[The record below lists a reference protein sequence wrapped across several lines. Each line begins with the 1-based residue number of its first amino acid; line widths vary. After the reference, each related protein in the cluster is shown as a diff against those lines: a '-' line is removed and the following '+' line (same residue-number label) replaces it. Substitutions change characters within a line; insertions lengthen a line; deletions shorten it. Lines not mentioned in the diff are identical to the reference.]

1 MKKLFTLFLVIAVSA
16 ISAMAEDYTDN
27 LSITVSGKTTNQE
40 ATVTAEEQ
48 TNGKYKFALNNF
60 AFGDEQVGDI
70 VIEDVDANEK
80 DGIVTLT
87 IDKKDKK
94 IVKVTNPGPL
104 GKTINNGGGVELT
117 MNAKISKAAKKMY
130 AVLDMTAKLK
140 VLGIPIPVTIKATFG
155 DEKNI
160 TTGIS
165 NLPVSNDNEKE
176 EIFNLQGQRISEA
189 KPGQVVIVK
198 KGGKAVKV
206 VK

>member
-27 LSITVSGKTTNQE
+27 LSITVLGETTNQK
-40 ATVTAEEQ
+40 ATITAEEQ
-48 TNGKYKFALNNF
+48 TNGKYKFAINNF

-70 VIEDVDANEK
+70 VIEDVDATEK

-87 IDKKDKK
+87 IDKKKK
-94 IVKVTNPGPL
+94 KTVKVTNPGKL
-104 GKTINNGGGVELT
+104 GEKINNLGGVKLT

-130 AVLDMTAKLK
+130 AVLDMTAMLVMQVK
-140 VLGIPIPVTIKATFG
+140 VTFG

-165 NLPVSNDNEKE
+165 NLPVNNDNEKE

>member
-27 LSITVSGKTTNQE
+27 LSITVLGITKNQE
-40 ATVTAEEQ
+40 ATITAEEQ

-60 AFGDEQVGDI
+60 AFGDNQVGDI
-70 VIEDVDANEK
+70 VIENVDATEK
-80 DGIVTLT
+80 EGIVTLT
-87 IDKKDKK
+87 IEEKDKK
-94 IVKVTNPGPL
+94 IVKVTNPGKL
-104 GKTINNGGGVELT
+104 GEKINNAGGVKLT

-130 AVLDMTAKLK
+130 AVLDMTATLVK
-140 VLGIPIPVTIKATFG
+140 VKATFG

-165 NLPVSNDNEKE
+165 NLPVNNDNEKE
-176 EIFNLQGQRISEA
+176 EIFNLQGQRISET

>member
-27 LSITVSGKTTNQE
+27 LSITVGGKTTNQE
-40 ATVTAEEQ
+40 ATITAEEQ

-60 AFGDEQVGDI
+60 AFGDKQVGDI
-70 VIEDVDANEK
+70 VIEDVDATEK

-94 IVKVTNPGPL
+94 TVKVTNPGKL
-104 GKTINNGGGVELT
+104 GETINNIGGVKLT
-117 MNAKISKAAKKMY
+117 MKAKISKAAKKMY
-130 AVLDMTAKLK
+130 AVLDMTALIIQ
-140 VLGIPIPVTIKATFG
+140 VNATFG

-165 NLPVSNDNEKE
+165 NQPVNNDNEKE

>member
-27 LSITVSGKTTNQE
+27 LSITVYGKTTNQE
-40 ATVTAEEQ
+40 ATITAEEQ

-60 AFGDEQVGDI
+60 AFGGEQVGDI
-70 VIEDVDANEK
+70 VIEDVDASEK
-80 DGIVTLT
+80 GDIVTLT
-87 IDKKDKK
+87 IDKKT
-94 IVKVTNPGPL
+94 VKVTNPGKL

-140 VLGIPIPVTIKATFG
+140 VGIIQVPVTIKATFG

-165 NLPVSNDNEKE
+165 NLPVNNDNEKE

>member
-27 LSITVSGKTTNQE
+27 LSITVYGKTTDQE
-40 ATVTAEEQ
+40 ATITAEEQ

-60 AFGDEQVGDI
+60 AFGKEQVGDI
-70 VIEDVDANEK
+70 VIEDVDASEK
-80 DGIVTLT
+80 GDIVTLT
-87 IDKKDKK
+87 IDKKT
-94 IVKVTNPGPL
+94 VKVTNPGKL
-104 GKTINNGGGVELT
+104 GKTINMLGGVELT

-130 AVLDMTAKLK
+130 AVLDMTATL
-140 VLGIPIPVTIKATFG
+140 VQVKATFG

-165 NLPVSNDNEKE
+165 NLPVNNNNEKE

>member
-27 LSITVSGKTTNQE
+27 LSITVGGKTTNQE
-40 ATVTAEEQ
+40 ATITAEEQ

-60 AFGDEQVGDI
+60 AFGDKQVGDI
-70 VIEDVDANEK
+70 VIEDVDAIEK

-94 IVKVTNPGPL
+94 TVKVTNPGEL
-104 GKTINNGGGVELT
+104 GETINKIGGVKLT
-117 MNAKISKAAKKMY
+117 MKAKISKAAKKMY
-130 AVLDMTAKLK
+130 AVLDMTAKL
-140 VLGIPIPVTIKATFG
+140 LFIPVTIKATFG

-165 NLPVSNDNEKE
+165 NLPVNNDNEKE

>member
-27 LSITVSGKTTNQE
+27 LIITVGGKTTNQE
-40 ATVTAEEQ
+40 ATITAEEQ

-70 VIEDVDANEK
+70 VIEDVDAIEK

-87 IDKKDKK
+87 IDKKT
-94 IVKVTNPGPL
+94 VKVTNPGKL
-104 GKTINNGGGVELT
+104 GETINKIGGVKLT
-117 MNAKISKAAKKMY
+117 MKAKISKAAKKMY
-130 AVLDMTAKLK
+130 AVLDMTALIIQ
-140 VLGIPIPVTIKATFG
+140 VNATFG

-165 NLPVSNDNEKE
+165 NLPVNNDNEKE

>member
-16 ISAMAEDYTDN
+16 ISAMAEEYTDN
-27 LSITVSGKTTNQE
+27 LSITVYGQTTNQE
-40 ATVTAEEQ
+40 ATITAEEQ
-48 TNGKYKFALNNF
+48 TNGKYKFALNDF
-60 AFGDEQVGDI
+60 AFGGKQVGDI
-70 VIEDVDANEK
+70 VIENVDATEK

-87 IDKKDKK
+87 IDKKT
-94 IVKVTNPGPL
+94 VKVTNPGSL
-104 GKTINNGGGVELT
+104 GKTINNVGGVKLT

-130 AVLDMTAKLK
+130 AVLDMTAMS
-140 VLGIPIPVTIKATFG
+140 VIQVKATFG

-165 NLPVSNDNEKE
+165 NQPVNNDNEKE

>member
-27 LSITVSGKTTNQE
+27 LSITVLGETTNQE
-40 ATVTAEEQ
+40 ATITAEEQ

-87 IDKKDKK
+87 IDKKT
-94 IVKVTNPGPL
+94 VKVTNPGKL
-104 GKTINNGGGVELT
+104 GKTINMLGGVKLT
-117 MNAKISKAAKKMY
+117 MNAKISKAAQKMY
-130 AVLDMTAKLK
+130 AVLDMTATL
-140 VLGIPIPVTIKATFG
+140 VQVKATFG

-165 NLPVSNDNEKE
+165 NLPVNNDNEKE

>member
-27 LSITVSGKTTNQE
+27 LSITVYGKTTDQE
-40 ATVTAEEQ
+40 ATITAEEQ

-60 AFGDEQVGDI
+60 AFGKEQVGDI
-70 VIEDVDANEK
+70 VIEDVDASEK
-80 DGIVTLT
+80 GDIVTLT
-87 IDKKDKK
+87 IDKKT
-94 IVKVTNPGPL
+94 VKVTNPGKL
-104 GKTINNGGGVELT
+104 GKTINMLGGVELT

-130 AVLDMTAKLK
+130 AVLDMTATL
-140 VLGIPIPVTIKATFG
+140 VQVKATFG

-165 NLPVSNDNEKE
+165 NLPVNNDNEKE

>member
-16 ISAMAEDYTDN
+16 ISAMAEDYTDK
-27 LSITVSGKTTNQE
+27 LSITVGSKTTNQE
-40 ATVTAEEQ
+40 ATITAEEQ

-70 VIEDVDANEK
+70 VIEDVDATEK

-87 IDKKDKK
+87 IDKKT
-94 IVKVTNPGPL
+94 VKVTNPGKL
-104 GKTINNGGGVELT
+104 GKTINMLGGVKLT

-130 AVLDMTAKLK
+130 AVLDMTATL
-140 VLGIPIPVTIKATFG
+140 VQVKATFG

-165 NLPVSNDNEKE
+165 NLPVNNDNEKK

>member
-27 LSITVSGKTTNQE
+27 LSITVYGKTTNQE
-40 ATVTAEEQ
+40 ATITAEEQ

-70 VIEDVDANEK
+70 VIEDVDATEK

-94 IVKVTNPGPL
+94 TVKVTNPGKL
-104 GKTINNGGGVELT
+104 GETINNLGGVKLT

-130 AVLDMTAKLK
+130 AVLDMTATL
-140 VLGIPIPVTIKATFG
+140 VIQVKATFG

-165 NLPVSNDNEKE
+165 NLPVNNDNEKE

>member
-27 LSITVSGKTTNQE
+27 LSITVGKTTTNQE
-40 ATVTAEEQ
+40 ATITAEEQ

-60 AFGDEQVGDI
+60 AFGKEQVGDI
-70 VIEDVDANEK
+70 VIEDVDASEK
-80 DGIVTLT
+80 GGIVTLT
-87 IDKKDKK
+87 IDKKT
-94 IVKVTNPGPL
+94 VKVTNPGKL
-104 GKTINNGGGVELT
+104 GKTINMLGGVELT

-130 AVLDMTAKLK
+130 AVLDMTATL
-140 VLGIPIPVTIKATFG
+140 VQVKATFG

-165 NLPVSNDNEKE
+165 NLPVNNDNEKE

>member
-27 LSITVSGKTTNQE
+27 LSITVGGKTTNQE
-40 ATVTAEEQ
+40 ATITAEEQ

-60 AFGDEQVGDI
+60 AFGDKQVGDI

-87 IDKKDKK
+87 IDKKT
-94 IVKVTNPGPL
+94 VKVTNPGKL
-104 GKTINNGGGVELT
+104 GETINNIGGVKLT
-117 MNAKISKAAKKMY
+117 MKAKISKAAQKMY
-130 AVLDMTAKLK
+130 AVLDMTATL
-140 VLGIPIPVTIKATFG
+140 VQVKATFG

-165 NLPVSNDNEKE
+165 NLPVNNDNEKVDLY
-176 EIFNLQGQRISEA
+176 NLQGQRISEA
-189 KPGQVVIVK
+189 KPGQMVIEK
-198 KGGKAVKV
+198 RGGKAVKV

>member
-27 LSITVSGKTTNQE
+27 LSITVLGQTTNQE
-40 ATVTAEEQ
+40 ATITAEEQ

-87 IDKKDKK
+87 IDKKT
-94 IVKVTNPGPL
+94 VKVTNPGKL
-104 GKTINNGGGVELT
+104 GKTINMLGGVELT
-117 MNAKISKAAKKMY
+117 MNAKISKAAQKMY
-130 AVLDMTAKLK
+130 AVLDMTATL
-140 VLGIPIPVTIKATFG
+140 VQVKATFG

-165 NLPVSNDNEKE
+165 NLPVNNDNEKE

>member
-27 LSITVSGKTTNQE
+27 LSITVYGKTTNQE
-40 ATVTAEEQ
+40 ATITAEEQ

-70 VIEDVDANEK
+70 VIENVDATEKK

-87 IDKKDKK
+87 IDKKT
-94 IVKVTNPGPL
+94 VKVTNPGKL

-140 VLGIPIPVTIKATFG
+140 VGIIQVPVTIKATFG

-165 NLPVSNDNEKE
+165 NLPVNNDNEKE

>member
-27 LSITVSGKTTNQE
+27 LSITVYGKTTNQE
-40 ATVTAEEQ
+40 ATITAEEQ

-70 VIEDVDANEK
+70 VIEDVDAIEK

-87 IDKKDKK
+87 IDKKT
-94 IVKVTNPGPL
+94 VKVTNPGKL

-130 AVLDMTAKLK
+130 AVLDMTAKL
-140 VLGIPIPVTIKATFG
+140 LFIPVTIKATFG

-165 NLPVSNDNEKE
+165 NLPVNNDNEKE

>member
-40 ATVTAEEQ
+40 ATITAEEQ
-48 TNGKYKFALNNF
+48 TNGKYKFALNDF

-70 VIEDVDANEK
+70 VIEDVDATEK
-80 DGIVTLT
+80 DGIVILT
-87 IDKKDKK
+87 IDKKT
-94 IVKVTNPGPL
+94 VKVTNPGKL
-104 GKTINNGGGVELT
+104 GKTINFFGGVELT

-130 AVLDMTAKLK
+130 AVLDMTA
-140 VLGIPIPVTIKATFG
+140 VIQVKATFG

-165 NLPVSNDNEKE
+165 NLPVNNDNEKE

-189 KPGQVVIVK
+189 KPGR
-198 KGGKAVKV
+198 
-206 VK
+206 

>member
-27 LSITVSGKTTNQE
+27 LSITVLGETTNQE
-40 ATVTAEEQ
+40 ATITAEKQ
-48 TNGKYKFALNNF
+48 TNGKYKFALSNF

-70 VIEDVDANEK
+70 VIEDVDATEK
-80 DGIVTLT
+80 DDIVTLT
-87 IDKKDKK
+87 IDKKT
-94 IVKVTNPGPL
+94 VKVTNPGKL
-104 GKTINNGGGVELT
+104 GKTINMLGGVKLT

-130 AVLDMTAKLK
+130 AVLDMTATL
-140 VLGIPIPVTIKATFG
+140 VQVKATFG

-198 KGGKAVKV
+198 KSGKAVKV

>member
-27 LSITVSGKTTNQE
+27 LSITVGKTTTNQE
-40 ATVTAEEQ
+40 ATITAEEQ

-60 AFGDEQVGDI
+60 AFGKEQVGDI
-70 VIEDVDANEK
+70 VIEDVDASEK
-80 DGIVTLT
+80 GGIVTLT
-87 IDKKDKK
+87 IDKKT
-94 IVKVTNPGPL
+94 VKVTNPGKL
-104 GKTINNGGGVELT
+104 GKTINMLGGVELT

-130 AVLDMTAKLK
+130 AVLDMTATL
-140 VLGIPIPVTIKATFG
+140 VQVKATFG

-165 NLPVSNDNEKE
+165 NLPVNNDNEKVDLY
-176 EIFNLQGQRISEA
+176 NLQGQRISEA

>member
-27 LSITVSGKTTNQE
+27 LSITVLGITTNQE
-40 ATVTAEEQ
+40 ATITAEEQ

-60 AFGDEQVGDI
+60 AFGNNQVGDI
-70 VIEDVDANEK
+70 VIENVDATEK
-80 DGIVTLT
+80 EGIVTLT
-87 IDKKDKK
+87 IEEKDKK
-94 IVKVTNPGPL
+94 IVKVTNPGKL
-104 GKTINNGGGVELT
+104 GEKINNAGGVKLS

-130 AVLDMTAKLK
+130 AVLDMTAMK
-140 VLGIPIPVTIKATFG
+140 VMAVKATFG

-165 NLPVSNDNEKE
+165 NLPVNNNEKE

>member
-27 LSITVSGKTTNQE
+27 LSITVLGETTNQE
-40 ATVTAEEQ
+40 ATITAEEQ

-60 AFGDEQVGDI
+60 AFGDKQVGDI

-87 IDKKDKK
+87 IDKKT
-94 IVKVTNPGPL
+94 VKVTNPGKL
-104 GKTINNGGGVELT
+104 GKTINMSGGVKLT
-117 MNAKISKAAKKMY
+117 MNAKISKAAQKMY
-130 AVLDMTAKLK
+130 AVLDMTATL
-140 VLGIPIPVTIKATFG
+140 VQVKATFG

-165 NLPVSNDNEKE
+165 NLPVNNDNEKE

>member
-27 LSITVSGKTTNQE
+27 LSITVYGKTTNQE
-40 ATVTAEEQ
+40 ATITAEEQ

-60 AFGDEQVGDI
+60 AFGDKQVGDI
-70 VIEDVDANEK
+70 VIEDVDAIEK

-94 IVKVTNPGPL
+94 TVKVTNPGKL
-104 GKTINNGGGVELT
+104 GETINKIGGVKLT
-117 MNAKISKAAKKMY
+117 MKAKISKAAKKMY
-130 AVLDMTAKLK
+130 AVLDMTAKL
-140 VLGIPIPVTIKATFG
+140 LFIPVTIKATFG

-165 NLPVSNDNEKE
+165 NLPVNNDNEKE

>member
-27 LSITVSGKTTNQE
+27 LSITVGGKTTNQE
-40 ATVTAEEQ
+40 ATITAEEQ

-70 VIEDVDANEK
+70 VIEDVDATEK

-87 IDKKDKK
+87 IDKKT
-94 IVKVTNPGPL
+94 VKVTNPGSL

-130 AVLDMTAKLK
+130 AVLDMTAMK
-140 VLGIPIPVTIKATFG
+140 VMAVKATFG

-165 NLPVSNDNEKE
+165 NLPVNNNEKE

>member
-27 LSITVSGKTTNQE
+27 LSITVLGITTNQE
-40 ATVTAEEQ
+40 ATITAEEQ

-60 AFGDEQVGDI
+60 AFGDNQVGDI
-70 VIEDVDANEK
+70 VIENVDATEK
-80 DGIVTLT
+80 EGIVTLT
-87 IDKKDKK
+87 IEEKDKK
-94 IVKVTNPGPL
+94 IVKVTNPGKL
-104 GKTINNGGGVELT
+104 GEKINNAGGVKLS

-130 AVLDMTAKLK
+130 AVLDMTAMK
-140 VLGIPIPVTIKATFG
+140 VMAVKATFG

-165 NLPVSNDNEKE
+165 NLPVNNNEKE

>member
-27 LSITVSGKTTNQE
+27 LSITVYGKTTNQE
-40 ATVTAEEQ
+40 ATITAEEQ

-70 VIEDVDANEK
+70 VIENVDATEKK

-87 IDKKDKK
+87 IDKKT
-94 IVKVTNPGPL
+94 VKVTNPGKL

-130 AVLDMTAKLK
+130 AVLDMTAKL
-140 VLGIPIPVTIKATFG
+140 LFIPVTIKATFG

-165 NLPVSNDNEKE
+165 NLPVNNDNEKE

>member
-27 LSITVSGKTTNQE
+27 LSITVYGKTTNQE
-40 ATVTAEEQ
+40 ATITAEEQ

-70 VIEDVDANEK
+70 VIENVDATEKK

-87 IDKKDKK
+87 IDKKT
-94 IVKVTNPGPL
+94 VKVTNPGKL
-104 GKTINNGGGVELT
+104 GKTINIGGGVELT

-130 AVLDMTAKLK
+130 AVLDMTAKL
-140 VLGIPIPVTIKATFG
+140 LFIPVTIKATFG

-165 NLPVSNDNEKE
+165 NLPVNNDNEKE

>member
-27 LSITVSGKTTNQE
+27 LSITVGGKTTNQE
-40 ATVTAEEQ
+40 ATITAEEQ

-60 AFGDEQVGDI
+60 AFGDKQVGDI

-87 IDKKDKK
+87 IDKKT
-94 IVKVTNPGPL
+94 VKVTNPGKL
-104 GKTINNGGGVELT
+104 GETINNIGGVKLT
-117 MNAKISKAAKKMY
+117 MKAKISKAAQKMY
-130 AVLDMTAKLK
+130 AVLDMTATL
-140 VLGIPIPVTIKATFG
+140 VQVKATFG

-165 NLPVSNDNEKE
+165 NLPVNNDNEKE

>member
-27 LSITVSGKTTNQE
+27 LSITVGGKTTNQE
-40 ATVTAEEQ
+40 ATITAEEQ

-60 AFGDEQVGDI
+60 AFGDKQVGDI

-87 IDKKDKK
+87 IDKKT
-94 IVKVTNPGPL
+94 VKVTNPGKL
-104 GKTINNGGGVELT
+104 GETINNIGGVKLT
-117 MNAKISKAAKKMY
+117 MKAKISKAAQKMY
-130 AVLDMTAKLK
+130 AVLDMTATL
-140 VLGIPIPVTIKATFG
+140 VQVKATFG

-165 NLPVSNDNEKE
+165 NLPVNNDNEKE

-198 KGGKAVKV
+198 KSGKAVKV

>member
-27 LSITVSGKTTNQE
+27 LSITVLGQTTNQE
-40 ATVTAEEQ
+40 ATITAEEQ

-70 VIEDVDANEK
+70 VIEDVNATEK

-87 IDKKDKK
+87 IDKKT
-94 IVKVTNPGPL
+94 VKVTNPGSL

-140 VLGIPIPVTIKATFG
+140 VGIIPVPVTIKATFG

-165 NLPVSNDNEKE
+165 NLPVNNDNEKE
-176 EIFNLQGQRISEA
+176 GIFNLQGQRISEA

>member
-27 LSITVSGKTTNQE
+27 LSITVGGKTTNQE
-40 ATVTAEEQ
+40 ATITAEEQ

-70 VIEDVDANEK
+70 VIEDVDAIEK

-87 IDKKDKK
+87 IDKKT
-94 IVKVTNPGPL
+94 VKVTNPGKL
-104 GKTINNGGGVELT
+104 GETINKIGGVKLT
-117 MNAKISKAAKKMY
+117 MKAKISKAAKKMY
-130 AVLDMTAKLK
+130 AVLDMTALIIQ
-140 VLGIPIPVTIKATFG
+140 VNATFG

-165 NLPVSNDNEKE
+165 NLPVNNDNEKE

>member
-27 LSITVSGKTTNQE
+27 LSITVLGETTNQE
-40 ATVTAEEQ
+40 ATITAEEQ

-87 IDKKDKK
+87 IDKKT
-94 IVKVTNPGPL
+94 VKVTNPGKL
-104 GKTINNGGGVELT
+104 GKTINVLGGVKLT
-117 MNAKISKAAKKMY
+117 MNAKISKAAQKMY
-130 AVLDMTAKLK
+130 AVLDMTATL
-140 VLGIPIPVTIKATFG
+140 VQVKATFG

-165 NLPVSNDNEKE
+165 NLPVNNDNEKE